1 LVIKHDKHD
10 KWKDFVSKVLREENL
25 GYILDKKGGVHFYI
39 DEEFERNRFSTLL
52 MIDKQKYVAVR
63 SAYEDAYR
71 HFDSNPIDTKAA
83 VRSLFESLEILV
95 KQMVVAQNLN
105 KRIVENDLKN
115 KCLQIYN
122 GDETAKLAVS
132 AMFDSFALW
141 VNGIHLYR
149 HGQDDAQPV
158 RPPIDLAIYI
168 MSSGSS
174 FLRWLIELNEKLI
187 ALEQ

>member
-1 LVIKHDKHD
+1 
-10 KWKDFVSKVLREENL
+10 
-25 GYILDKKGGVHFYI
+25 
-39 DEEFERNRFSTLL
+39 
-52 MIDKQKYVAVR
+52 
-63 SAYEDAYR
+63 
-71 HFDSNPIDTKAA
+71 
-83 VRSLFESLEILV
+83 
-95 KQMVVAQNLN
+95 
-105 KRIVENDLKN
+105 
-115 KCLQIYN
+115 
-122 GDETAKLAVS
+122 
-132 AMFDSFALW
+132 MFDSFALW